1 MKKLDASDI
10 ILLVI
15 VGGVLIIICLIIAL
29 FALNASPA
37 NQYNQT
43 IRENLVT
50 MIGTTLAA
58 LLTLA
63 GTLVALKINKA
74 NKEKDKEDET
84 TK

>member
-1 MKKLDASDI
+1 MKKLDAADI

-29 FALNASPA
+29 FALNSSPA
-37 NQYNQT
+37 NQDNQT

-74 NKEKDKEDET
+74 NKEKEKEDET